1 MVDDKKWT
9 LHRALVDRVLHGE
22 GRASPEQRSA
32 AFNNAGLPEPLQAL
46 VDKVAAMSWK
56 ATDADV
62 AAAKTAGSSE
72 DEIFELVINAAV
84 GQSTRQYEAAL
95 AALAD
100 AIGTGESG

>member
-1 MVDDKKWT
+1 
-9 LHRALVDRVLHGE
+9 
-22 GRASPEQRSA
+22 
-32 AFNNAGLPEPLQAL
+32 
-46 VDKVAAMSWK
+46 MSWK

-72 DEIFELVINAAV
+72 DEIFELVICAAV
-84 GQSTRQYEAAL
+84 GRSTRQYEAAL